1 MSYSASF
8 HLNLTCNLV
17 IEFATRGSMWY
28 VFSTLLDRSVDFNLR
43 DTCSRTLPHCSS
55 SALRFMNALLRCE
68 QYGEYDFAS
77 ARPIWTRWLPFFWR
91 FEQDGNVI
99 LTHLSYWLLDLLDWR
114 LTHVVWVV
122 LESGCRKRPQHRSA
136 RASCLPVQCKSWHK
150 SLNWIW
156 AI

>member
-1 MSYSASF
+1 MGARMSYSASF
-8 HLNLTCNLV
+8 HLHLTCNLV
-17 IEFATRGSMWY
+17 LWLNLPLVEVCGMC
-28 VFSTLLDRSVDFNLR
+28 FSTLLDRSVDSNLR
-43 DTCSRTLPHCSS
+43 DTRSRTLPHCSS

-77 ARPIWTRWLPFFWR
+77 ARPIWTRWLPFFRR

-99 LTHLSYWLLDLLDWR
+99 LTHLSYWLLDSR

-136 RASCLPVQCKSWHK
+136 RASSLPVQCKSWHK
-150 SLNWIW
+150 SLNWI
-156 AI
+156 